1 MGIGDSP
8 IENLNYLLNVAEQ
21 IFAPDEGPDL
31 DLHDTKIANV
41 PVRVY
46 KPKHLDAKSTGVV
59 YIHGGGWTIGSV
71 GKFPLIIICSGVTL
85 WFLNPLPLVL
95 PLFPPPPLP
104 NHVKAILR
112 DLVVMK
118 S

>member
-21 IFAPDEGPDL
+21 IFAPDKEPGL
-31 DLHDTKIANV
+31 DVYDTKIANV

-46 KPKHLDAKSTGVV
+46 KPKHPDTKPTGVV

-71 GKFPLIIICSGVTL
+71 GKFP
-85 WFLNPLPLVL
+85 
-95 PLFPPPPLP
+95 
-104 NHVKAILR
+104 
-112 DLVVMK
+112 
-118 S
+118 